1 MCNCYMYEEGP
12 LLITNRKQ
20 AHKPHYSCLARHLAA
35 AKERAHLSSRMLI
48 YSSSLLL
55 YILSEAFN
63 HWTESWTKESD
74 DQKER
79 RRGAAAI
86 YPLFAI
92 FFWQREPKQPAAD
105 ALRRS
110 ILNASAQRKGPFHQM
125 SPKILLLA
133 RLKKAFVISNMLS
146 CLPHGEAV

>member
-1 MCNCYMYEEGP
+1 MCDYYMYGEGL

-20 AHKPHYSCLARHLAA
+20 AHKPHYSWLVHHLTAM
-35 AKERAHLSSRMLI
+35 KERAHLSSRMLI
-48 YSSSLLL
+48 YSSSLLF
-55 YILSEAFN
+55 YILSGAFN

-74 DQKER
+74 AQKER
-79 RRGAAAI
+79 HRGAAPI
-86 YPLFAI
+86 YLLFAI
-92 FFWQREPKQPAAD
+92 FFRQCEPKQTAAN
-105 ALRRS
+105 AHHRS
-110 ILNASAQRKGPFHQM
+110 ILNTGAQRKGPFHQI

>member
-1 MCNCYMYEEGP
+1 MCGYYMYEEGL
-12 LLITNRKQ
+12 LLITKRKQ
-20 AHKPHYSCLARHLAA
+20 AHKPHYSWLARHLTAA
-35 AKERAHLSSRMLI
+35 EERARLSSRMLI
-48 YSSSLLL
+48 YSSSLLF

-74 DQKER
+74 AQKER

-92 FFWQREPKQPAAD
+92 FFWQCEPKQPVAGAH
-105 ALRRS
+105 RRS
-110 ILNASAQRKGPFHQM
+110 ILNTGVQRKGPFHQM